1 MKDGKIIYIDGK
13 VLVNDYTKNS
23 KNPIELK
30 EYEYQDNIIE
40 LMEQENIVEELEN
53 EKIKLNDRIQ
63 SNHVAIKSYERAKKI
78 LTAIWIGMPLF
89 AAFLGFLM
97 SFNSSATPL
106 FGIKQHW
113 LSMGITG
120 TIITSLVVSFPFSL
134 FKSFFNDA
142 KKYNNGYKLQLEEL
156 EKELEKNKDKLN
168 KLKNNKSKKNEQQ
181 AMSKKTDDIH
191 NIHLEKYKK
200 IRRNLL
206 IYRKIGENEK
216 KFFEYYNNNILEEK
230 LNDEYDH
237 EEIEKIKTYFKNKK

>member
-1 MKDGKIIYIDGK
+1 MKDGKIIYLDGK
-13 VLVNDYTKNS
+13 VLVNDYS
-23 KNPIELK
+23 KNVENFVELK
-30 EYEYQDNIIE
+30 EYDYQDNLIE
-40 LMEQENIVEELEN
+40 ILGQENIVEKLEN
-53 EKIKLNDRIQ
+53 EKKELNNEINNNYKGIKAN
-63 SNHVAIKSYERAKKI
+63 KSSQKSLIPMSIAMI
-78 LTAIWIGMPLF
+78 MFCSL
-89 AAFLGFLM
+89 LGFI
-97 SFNSSATPL
+97 SPSISL
-106 FGIKQHW
+106 FGIKQAW
-113 LSMGITG
+113 LSMGIVGFISSAVINGLTF
-120 TIITSLVVSFPFSL
+120 ISLKQSL
-134 FKSFFNDA
+134 KFLKRW
-142 KKYNNGYKLQLEEL
+142 KNGYELQLAEL